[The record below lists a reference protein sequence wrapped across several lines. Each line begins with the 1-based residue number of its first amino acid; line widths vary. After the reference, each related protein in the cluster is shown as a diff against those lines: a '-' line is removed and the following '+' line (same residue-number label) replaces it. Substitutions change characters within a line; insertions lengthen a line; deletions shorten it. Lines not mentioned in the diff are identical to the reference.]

1 MLLTVFVF
9 AANVT
14 VAGREFG
21 GEELFVGGVDDVVD
35 DDDDKFKLPI
45 NGDGCWIANCR

>member
-1 MLLTVFVF
+1 MLLTELVF
-9 AANVT
+9 AAIVNV
-14 VAGREFG
+14 ARRFG

-45 NGDGCWIANCR
+45 NGDGCCTANCR